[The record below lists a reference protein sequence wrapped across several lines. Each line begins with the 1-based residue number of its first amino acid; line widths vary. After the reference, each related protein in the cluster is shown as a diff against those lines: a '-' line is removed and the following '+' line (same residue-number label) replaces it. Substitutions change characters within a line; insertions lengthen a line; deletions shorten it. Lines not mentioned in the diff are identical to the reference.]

1 MLFAVQEVL
10 YWFCVIHFY
19 LQYKI
24 IRTIVTQ
31 SFFSIVISQVGYI
44 NNTVISESAPQMQ
57 LCS

>member
-10 YWFCVIHFY
+10 YWFYVIHFY
-19 LQYKI
+19 LKYKI